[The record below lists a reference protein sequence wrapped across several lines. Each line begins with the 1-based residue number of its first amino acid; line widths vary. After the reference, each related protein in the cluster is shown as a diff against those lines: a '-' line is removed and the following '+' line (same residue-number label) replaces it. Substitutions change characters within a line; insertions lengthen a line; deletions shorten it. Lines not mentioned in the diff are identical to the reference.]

1 MKKVEARVTKIFDLV
16 KTTNKN
22 QIECARK
29 LENLTNAVNFIRKKF
44 EVYEAEK
51 REKDE
56 VTKSLRGEVLAL
68 HNNLGNLKV
77 KLDKQEQYSL
87 RNCLLIHDISE
98 NKDKDTDY
106 LVIKA
111 LKTHMN
117 IDRKVEQI
125 DWINRIGNFKKGGGN
140 K

>member
-51 REKDE
+51 QEKDE

-68 HNNLGNLKV
+68 HNNLGNLEV

-98 NKDKDTDY
+98 NKDKDTDD

-125 DWINRIGNFKKGGGN
+125 DWINRIGNFKKGSGN

>member
-68 HNNLGNLKV
+68 HNNLENLEV

-98 NKDKDTDY
+98 NKDKDTDD

-125 DWINRIGNFKKGGGN
+125 DWINRIGNFKKGSGN

>member
-68 HNNLGNLKV
+68 HNNLENLEV
-77 KLDKQEQYSL
+77 KLEKQEQYSL

-98 NKDKDTDY
+98 NKDKDTDD

-125 DWINRIGNFKKGGGN
+125 DWINRIGNFKKGSGN

>member
-22 QIECARK
+22 QTECARK

-68 HNNLGNLKV
+68 HNNLENLEV
-77 KLDKQEQYSL
+77 KLEKQEQYSL

-98 NKDKDTDY
+98 NKDKDTDD

-125 DWINRIGNFKKGGGN
+125 DWINRIGNFKKGSGN

>member
-68 HNNLGNLKV
+68 HNNLGNLEV

-98 NKDKDTDY
+98 NKDKDTDD

-125 DWINRIGNFKKGGGN
+125 DWINRIGNFKKGSGN